1 MSKWFKGNSR
11 THLAILA
18 HVQEFLHN
26 LSDLYKLS
34 LFVQIPAFSKQLV
47 YNTCIIYILYQIK
60 MCNNVCILY
69 MISY

>member
-34 LFVQIPAFSKQLV
+34 LFTNSGFLEAAGSCIP
-47 YNTCIIYILYQIK
+47 LYFFLHLK
-60 MCNNVCILY
+60 RSFGSRRRHGTPCR
-69 MISY
+69 

>member
-47 YNTCIIYILYQIK
+47 YILLSFF
-60 MCNNVCILY
+60 ILLLL
-69 MISY
+69 